1 MKTLTLFSLCL
12 ISLSVFAQKEEVVL
26 KKIEFN
32 KSNEEAVQATG
43 LSVSTDDIKEL
54 QNLDWDLM
62 LSAFKPNESEQ
73 EIKIS
78 VEYKEKD
85 SVPDAV
91 GSKAISF
98 SVSGK
103 SHEIN
108 ELKEKLK
115 KLTQRIIT
123 NRFCFLFQ
131 FPLRF

>member
-85 SVPDAV
+85 SVAQ
-91 GSKAISF
+91 
-98 SVSGK
+98 
-103 SHEIN
+103 
-108 ELKEKLK
+108 KL
-115 KLTQRIIT
+115 
-123 NRFCFLFQ
+123 
-131 FPLRF
+131 FPFPSAENPTR

>member
-1 MKTLTLFSLCL
+1 MKTLTLLSLCL
-12 ISLSVFAQKEEVVL
+12 ISLSVFAQKEQVEL

-32 KSNEEAVQATG
+32 NSNEEVVQATG

-62 LSAFKPNESEQ
+62 LSAFETNDSEQ

-85 SVPDAV
+85 SDSDTV

-98 SVSGK
+98 SVNGK
-103 SHEIN
+103 SNEIN
-108 ELKEKLK
+108 KLKERLK
-115 KLTQRIIT
+115 KLTQGIIVSIEQW
-123 NRFCFLFQ
+123 NK
-131 FPLRF
+131 

>member
-32 KSNEEAVQATG
+32 NSNEEAVQATG

-54 QNLDWDLM
+54 QNLEWDLM
-62 LSAFKPNESEQ
+62 LSAFEPNESEQ

-78 VEYKEKD
+78 VEYKEED
-85 SVPDAV
+85 SEPDTV

-98 SVSGK
+98 SISGK
-103 SHEIN
+103 SNEIN

-115 KLTQRIIT
+115 KLTKRIIASVEQW
-123 NRFCFLFQ
+123 NK
-131 FPLRF
+131 

>member
-73 EIKIS
+73 EIKLATKIHNRK
-78 VEYKEKD
+78 KEF
-85 SVPDAV
+85 V
-91 GSKAISF
+91 
-98 SVSGK
+98 
-103 SHEIN
+103 
-108 ELKEKLK
+108 L
-115 KLTQRIIT
+115 IIGV
-123 NRFCFLFQ
+123 FVAKICFL
-131 FPLRF
+131 

>member
-1 MKTLTLFSLCL
+1 MKTLTLLSLCL
-12 ISLSVFAQKEEVVL
+12 ISLSVFAQKEQVEL

-62 LSAFKPNESEQ
+62 LSAFETNDSEQ

-85 SVPDAV
+85 SDSDTV

-98 SVSGK
+98 SVNGK
-103 SHEIN
+103 SNEIN
-108 ELKEKLK
+108 KLKERLK
-115 KLTQRIIT
+115 KLTQGIIVSIEQW
-123 NRFCFLFQ
+123 NK
-131 FPLRF
+131 